1 MPKDYDFSGW
11 ATRNDIRCSDGRTI
25 KENAFI
31 GNDGKKVPMVW
42 NHQHNSVNDV
52 IGHCMLENRSQGV
65 YAYGYFN
72 DTPSGVNAKNMVMN
86 GDVDQ
91 LSIYA
96 NNLQQRGGDVLHGT
110 IREVSLVLA
119 GANPGAYI
127 DNVIMHSDDDDRD
140 DGEAVIYTGLD
151 IELSHS
157 EEDDDH
163 SEENSE
169 ADNNALAHK
178 EETKVAD
185 NKEKTVG
192 DVLDTLNDEQRELVT
207 ALIAKALTE
216 GAPED
221 DEEGEKKDMKHNAF
235 SATNEEYEGEVLSH
249 SEMAE
254 IIGDGKRYG
263 SMKESFLAHGI
274 TNIEY
279 LFPDAKNIT
288 NEPIAITRKMDWV
301 SKVMNKVHRTPFSKI
316 KSLFADLTE
325 DEARAKGY
333 IKGNL
338 KVEQVFSLL
347 KRTTSPTTVYK
358 KQKLDRDDV
367 IDITDIDVI
376 AFIKTEM
383 RFMLEE
389 EIARAILVGDG
400 RLSSSDDHINTDCI
414 RPIWTDAALYT
425 IPVQLTKTESATP
438 ELLAKNFIKRV
449 IKARKDYK
457 GSGNPDLWVNED
469 TLTDILLLEDGI
481 GRRLYP
487 TVNEL
492 ATTLRVGEIIPVP
505 VMEGLTRTVS
515 GKDYALDGII
525 VNLNDYNVGADKGGQ
540 VNMFDDFDIDYNA
553 QKYLIETRCS
563 GAMIRPYAAMVI
575 EHDVTAESP
584 ELDPEDPEGG
594 Q

>member
-52 IGHCMLENRSQGV
+52 IGHCMLENRSKGV

-140 DGEAVIYTGLD
+140 DGEALIYTGFG
-151 IELSHS
+151 IVLSHS
-157 EEDDDH
+157 EEDDNH
-163 SEENSE
+163 SEDNSE
-169 ADNNALAHK
+169 EDNNTLAHK
-178 EETKVAD
+178 EDTKVAD
-185 NKEKTVG
+185 NKEETVG
-192 DVLDTLNDEQRELVT
+192 DVLDTLNDKQREVVT
-207 ALIAKALTE
+207 ALIAKALAE
-216 GAPED
+216 GAPEE

-249 SEMAE
+249 SEMVE

-301 SKVMNKVHRTPFSKI
+301 TKVMNKVHRTPFSKI

-425 IPVQLTKTESATP
+425 IPVQLTKAESATP

-563 GAMIRPYAAMVI
+563 GAMIRPYAAMIV
-575 EHDVTAESP
+575 EHDVTTESP
-584 ELDPEDPEGG
+584 DPEDQEDG

>member
-157 EEDDDH
+157 EEDDNL
-163 SEENSE
+163 SEDISE
-169 ADNNALAHK
+169 KDNNTLAHK
-178 EETKVAD
+178 EDTKVAD

-192 DVLDTLNDEQRELVT
+192 DVLDTLNDEQKEVVT
-207 ALIAKALTE
+207 ALIAKALSE

-235 SATNEEYEGEVLSH
+235 SATNEDYEGEVLSH
-249 SEMAE
+249 SEMVE

-274 TNIEY
+274 TNVEY

-316 KSLFADLTE
+316 KSLFADLTA

-425 IPVQLTKTESATP
+425 IPVQLTKAESATP
-438 ELLAKNFIKRV
+438 ELLAKNFITRV

-515 GKDYALDGII
+515 NKEYALDGII

-563 GAMIRPYAAMVI
+563 GAMIRPYAAMIV
-575 EHDVTAESP
+575 EHDVTTESP
-584 ELDPEDPEGG
+584 DPEDQEDG